1 MLKQQLAQKQQL
13 KLLPQQLMLVKLLE
27 ATTVELDERVIQE
40 LESNPA
46 LEESAGEESNNDAD
60 SQDEFGSDQDSG
72 DADLG
77 DYRNEDDIPDYKLI
91 ANNRSKD
98 EKKEDIPFSADLTF
112 HDSTQL
118 LAAEHYIDS
127 AFRQKN
133 LFKLALVPKVSIF
146 LYRSQMDEGRRYVAG
161 VDAALF
167 PRPYLK
173 EMYLHFFDALIFNK
187 SQQYPQRDESLKK
200 AIASVEDYLKI
211 HPKDKDGISDYFSL
225 KMYSEPSEKLL
236 ADMDAYSKKCPDSKA
251 IVDNLKRSLT
261 GVIKKSK

>member
-1 MLKQQLAQKQQL
+1 MCRGLISFV
-13 KLLPQQLMLVKLLE
+13 LVLVLCVGCTKRDQVKRVHPKHTVYEMYLQRGINSLNNYN
-27 ATTVELDERVIQE
+27 AT
-40 LESNPA
+40 
-46 LEESAGEESNNDAD
+46 
-60 SQDEFGSDQDSG
+60 
-72 DADLG
+72 
-77 DYRNEDDIPDYKLI
+77 
-91 ANNRSKD
+91 
-98 EKKEDIPFSADLTF
+98 

-133 LFKLALVPKVSIF
+133 LFKFAVVPKVSIF
-146 LYRSQMDEGRRYVAG
+146 LYRSQMDEGRRYVTG

-187 SQQYPQRDESLKK
+187 SQKYPQRDESLKK

-225 KMYSEPSEKLL
+225 KMYSEPGEKLL
-236 ADMDAYSKKCPDSKA
+236 ADMDAYSKKWPDSKV
-251 IVDNLKRSLT
+251 IVDNVKQSLT
-261 GVIKKSK
+261 GVIKKGK

>member
-1 MLKQQLAQKQQL
+1 MYRGLISFVLVLAL
-13 KLLPQQLMLVKLLE
+13 CGGC
-27 ATTVELDERVIQE
+27 T
-40 LESNPA
+40 
-46 LEESAGEESNNDAD
+46 
-60 SQDEFGSDQDSG
+60 
-72 DADLG
+72 
-77 DYRNEDDIPDYKLI
+77 
-91 ANNRSKD
+91 
-98 EKKEDIPFSADLTF
+98 KKEQVKRVHPKHTVYEMYLQRGINSLNNYNAT

-133 LFKLALVPKVSIF
+133 LFKFAVVPKVSIF

>member
-1 MLKQQLAQKQQL
+1 MYRGLISFV
-13 KLLPQQLMLVKLLE
+13 LVLVLCGGC
-27 ATTVELDERVIQE
+27 T
-40 LESNPA
+40 
-46 LEESAGEESNNDAD
+46 
-60 SQDEFGSDQDSG
+60 
-72 DADLG
+72 
-77 DYRNEDDIPDYKLI
+77 
-91 ANNRSKD
+91 
-98 EKKEDIPFSADLTF
+98 KKEQVKRVHPKHTVYEMYLQRGINSLNNYNAT